1 MRAAHRAPR
10 RTTHRPRRAAAV
22 RRSGRGQR
30 DARERACCCVGR
42 CAGCGIGGRTRDARE
57 RAGRAA
63 VTLQRPPPQR
73 QRALQM
79 QRSFVR
85 EKRKPGRR
93 ARQAARA
100 AQAIRIAPARSNA
113 CRAWISVVRARAHRS
128 RPAAAGRA
136 ATAASAVRAGSAG
149 SPCCR
154 RRAGRPSPRAA
165 TCATPDRR
173 SRGTPRTVR
182 RARREGR
189 RDMRLHVDGERV
201 LRAMQRRLVLLADD
215 RCADGRDRAAR
226 DARPDGRV
234 VQRGDEPRAPARVGL
249 DAAERRRS
257 RSRPRARA
265 GRARPPA
272 VPKLTMPAQPR
283 AVASVSAR
291 SRRSARAAKTASTPS
306 PRAMRASNAIP
317 VTAMTGNEPVDCGA
331 TRYSRPSRASCCR
344 ASGCDS
350 GRAPTA
356 GRTCDSRGSA
366 GRTRAGSPSP

>member
-30 DARERACCCVGR
+30 DARERALLR
-42 CAGCGIGGRTRDARE
+42 RPLRGCGIGGRTRDARE
-57 RAGRAA
+57 ARRPCSSNAA
-63 VTLQRPPPQR
+63 TATPKT
-73 QRALQM
+73 RALQM
-79 QRSFVR
+79 QRSFCPR
-85 EKRKPGRR
+85 ETGEKGETGGACRSGDPHRTGTLERVPRLDQRR
-93 ARQAARA
+93 ARA
-100 AQAIRIAPARSNA
+100 RIARCS
-113 CRAWISVVRARAHRS
+113 S
-128 RPAAAGRA
+128 GRA

-154 RRAGRPSPRAA
+154 RRSRPSPRAA

-215 RCADGRDRAAR
+215 RCADGAIVPRVTRARACRAAR
-226 DARPDGRV
+226 RRPRSS
-234 VQRGDEPRAPARVGL
+234 P
-249 DAAERRRS
+249 RRS
-257 RSRPRARA
+257 RRGRTSIALATTSAPGA

-331 TRYSRPSRASCCR
+331 TRYSPTVTRVVLSRFR
-344 ASGCDS
+344 L
-350 GRAPTA
+350 R
-356 GRTCDSRGSA
+356 
-366 GRTRAGSPSP
+366 

>member
-1 MRAAHRAPR
+1 
-10 RTTHRPRRAAAV
+10 
-22 RRSGRGQR
+22 
-30 DARERACCCVGR
+30 
-42 CAGCGIGGRTRDARE
+42 
-57 RAGRAA
+57 
-63 VTLQRPPPQR
+63 
-73 QRALQM
+73 M

-113 CRAWISVVRARAHRS
+113 CRAWISVVRAARIARDLQQRAELRRLLQQFAQDRQDRRAAVVAQAGRRARQRAPRRIDDRAAHRE
-128 RPAAAGRA
+128 RYAAR
-136 ATAASAVRAGSAG
+136 
-149 SPCCR
+149 
-154 RRAGRPSPRAA
+154 
-165 TCATPDRR
+165 
-173 SRGTPRTVR
+173 
-182 RARREGR
+182 RREGR

-226 DARPDGRV
+226 DARPDGV
-234 VQRGDEPRAPARVGL
+234 SCSAATSRALQPASVSTRPNG
-249 DAAERRRS
+249 RRS
-257 RSRPRARA
+257 RSRPRAR
-265 GRARPPA
+265 RARRARSPA

-331 TRYSRPSRASCCR
+331 TRYSPTVTRVVLSRFR
-344 ASGCDS
+344 L
-350 GRAPTA
+350 R
-356 GRTCDSRGSA
+356 
-366 GRTRAGSPSP
+366 